1 MAKAKSTAKTG
12 RIESPASLD
21 MQTIKHPKTAR
32 PLPVDVT
39 GYLVKNHAYRLDP
52 ERPAIIINPEASPNE
67 LLAWCVGEV
76 LALEMSVRLNFENPN
91 EQLSEFS
98 ALLYHRLEPL
108 ANAIEAAAEGF
119 YELEKTA

>member
-12 RIESPASLD
+12 RIKSSASLD
-21 MQTIKHPKTAR
+21 MQTIKHPKTAS

-39 GYLVKNHAYRLDP
+39 GYLAKNYGWLHAP
-52 ERPAIIINPEASPNE
+52 ERPAIIINPEARPNE

-76 LALEMSVRLNFENPN
+76 RALEMIVRLNFENPD

-108 ANAIEAAAEGF
+108 ANAVEAALEGF
-119 YELEKTA
+119 ETLEKTA